1 MLRKIPLGGLLLNVG
16 LVLTA
21 VGFVAYFRDEATL
34 NLVGF
39 FYGIPVLLGGLA
51 LIAAELKPVPFSTPT
66 TETVL
71 ALREQQAT
79 DTQNQVRQDVTRYR
93 YGQEAHLDVALER
106 LGLSRNDTERP
117 ELIGLREEMREG
129 HYTLVLEFDAPYI
142 PLERWQGKQSKFE
155 SFFGPNIRA
164 EVAQSGD
171 DKYDL
176 ALIAVT
182 QES

>member
-1 MLRKIPLGGLLLNVG
+1 MLRKVPLGGVLLNVG
-16 LVLTA
+16 LVLT
-21 VGFVAYFRDEATL
+21 VIGFIAYFRDEATL

-51 LIAAELKPVPFSTPT
+51 LIAAELKPVPFSTTT
-66 TETVL
+66 TEAVL
-71 ALREQQAT
+71 ALRETQAT
-79 DTQNQVRQDVTRYR
+79 DTQNQVRNDVTRYR

-129 HYTLVLEFDAPYI
+129 NYTLVLEFNAPYI
-142 PLERWQGKQSKFE
+142 DLERWQSKQSKFE

-164 EVAQSGD
+164 EVAKSGD
-171 DKYDL
+171 DKYDV
-176 ALIAVT
+176 ALVAVT
-182 QES
+182 SG